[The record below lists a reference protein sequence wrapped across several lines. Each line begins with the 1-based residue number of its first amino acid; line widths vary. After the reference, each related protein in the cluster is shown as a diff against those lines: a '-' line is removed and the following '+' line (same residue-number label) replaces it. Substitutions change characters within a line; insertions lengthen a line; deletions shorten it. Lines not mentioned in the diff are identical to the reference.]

1 MASIITVWNVA
12 EKRFLKG
19 INGELN
25 DHSSRNEVDMDRLKE
40 VKVFVQKCLNKEQRE
55 NYGAYAF
62 ELRPPF

>member
-1 MASIITVWNVA
+1 MA

-25 DHSSRNEVDMDRLKE
+25 DQSNRSDVDMDKLKE
-40 VKVFVQKCLNKEQRE
+40 VKVFVQKCKDKKERE
-55 NYGAYAF
+55 EYAAYAF

>member
-25 DHSSRNEVDMDRLKE
+25 DQSNRSDVDMDKLKE
-40 VKVFVQKCLNKEQRE
+40 VKVFVQKC
-55 NYGAYAF
+55 
-62 ELRPPF
+62 